1 MIKFNGDFIMKKDNK
16 SKDSRLDKLRKV
28 LDNNDGKDLH
38 PKDEIFLKSLS
49 KRLEESSYKAPYHN
63 KKKSKDN
70 GDSEE
75 VSLIPKV
82 KIVPRE
88 EKKIVEFPDIDKDK
102 PDTEIK
108 ETSDVAVL
116 SPDKRIDLRYEDEE
130 VFEIEKVKYPHPEFI
145 EIKPKKDL
153 KEKMEIIFE
162 EKPEP
167 VQELAEWEPVV
178 IKKDKLEKK
187 ESDVKVKLC
196 KQCGAKLI
204 EDSNFCE
211 KCGNKIT
218 TEPEK
223 QIIKKE
229 PEERA
234 EWKPLKIEKGKIKE
248 ESMEDEPIQFQE
260 AKEEEIIKEKV
271 EEVTFE
277 IAPLP
282 IEKITKEEIKKER
295 IFERDITFENE
306 KKIEVFKDI
315 QTVDNETA
323 IKLYDHGYTTKD
335 SLKTATIKDLK
346 KIKGI
351 KRKKAKEIIE
361 ELKPIE
367 EFTPITPPQEIPIQ
381 KEPIEEP
388 KEIQKIEEKPEGK
401 EPELKA
407 KFCDQCGAKLIEDSN
422 FCEKCG
428 NKITTEPET
437 EKREEETKKIPTFIP
452 LKPKEEKEELE
463 PVKEELTPMPTETTT
478 QEETQEWEPLEI
490 EEPEEE
496 EKIIETKPKEEKISE
511 KVTKPKEDIIE
522 IEEKTKPF
530 EELKSIDQKTAI
542 LLYDNGFK
550 NVDSLKEIS
559 YKELAKDIGIKKRL
573 AKKIIEEIN
582 KPTEEFTPITPETE
596 TTTEKETIEEP
607 EEIPPE
613 ETISIEEKTKP
624 FEELK
629 SIDQKTAIL
638 LYDNGITNIEQL
650 KTATIKDLK
659 KIKGIKRKKA
669 KEIIEELKPQAEEES
684 KEDLQI
690 PEPEKVKEDIIEE
703 KDPAFQEINS
713 IDINISKLLVE
724 NGIKSIEDIKNSTI
738 DDLCKIKGIKRKVA
752 KEIKKEV
759 REVINKKVAEI
770 ASKNNFKRGE
780 NPFIDDDKSGD
791 WEDWEYFDEEKIS
804 SKELKALKGFIHG
817 DYTLY
822 EKEISTKSKVK
833 RTIRFF
839 SKAKPEN
846 AEPIDLP
853 KGYVVKENKK
863 TGVPY
868 LKKKK

>member
-361 ELKPIE
+361 ELKPTE
-367 EFTPITPPQEIPIQ
+367 EFIPVPQQEIALQ
-381 KEPIEEP
+381 
-388 KEIQKIEEKPEGK
+388 K

-407 KFCDQCGAKLIEDSN
+407 KFCEQCGAKLTEDLS
-422 FCEKCG
+422 FCDQCG

-437 EKREEETKKIPTFIP
+437 EIKEEEAKKIPTFIP
-452 LKPKEEKEELE
+452 LKPKEEKEEPE
-463 PVKEELTPMPTETTT
+463 TVKEEFIPMPPEVEEDKSEDKKKQEITQDEKTEDFF
-478 QEETQEWEPLEI
+478 QLKQI
-490 EEPEEE
+490 SYE
-496 EKIIETKPKEEKISE
+496 EKI
-511 KVTKPKEDIIE
+511 
-522 IEEKTKPF
+522 KPF
-530 EELKSIDQKTAI
+530 I
-542 LLYDNGFK
+542 
-550 NVDSLKEIS
+550 
-559 YKELAKDIGIKKRL
+559 
-573 AKKIIEEIN
+573 
-582 KPTEEFTPITPETE
+582 
-596 TTTEKETIEEP
+596 
-607 EEIPPE
+607 
-613 ETISIEEKTKP
+613 
-624 FEELK
+624 
-629 SIDQKTAIL
+629 
-638 LYDNGITNIEQL
+638 
-650 KTATIKDLK
+650 
-659 KIKGIKRKKA
+659 
-669 KEIIEELKPQAEEES
+669 
-684 KEDLQI
+684 
-690 PEPEKVKEDIIEE
+690 
-703 KDPAFQEINS
+703 EINS
-713 IDINISKLLVE
+713 IDQETAILL
-724 NGIKSIEDIKNSTI
+724 
-738 DDLCKIKGIKRKVA
+738 
-752 KEIKKEV
+752 
-759 REVINKKVAEI
+759 
-770 ASKNNFKRGE
+770 
-780 NPFIDDDKSGD
+780 
-791 WEDWEYFDEEKIS
+791 
-804 SKELKALKGFIHG
+804 
-817 DYTLY
+817 
-822 EKEISTKSKVK
+822 
-833 RTIRFF
+833 
-839 SKAKPEN
+839 
-846 AEPIDLP
+846 
-853 KGYVVKENKK
+853 
-863 TGVPY
+863 
-868 LKKKK
+868 